1 MKTHWNK
8 RQEPISER
16 LRDPDEILTVTNKKT
31 MMYNPRT
38 AQTALV
44 MEVFLVDQ
52 DEQSIE
58 DGYTPDEDR
67 WVEYVTDTGP
77 QEDFSVDLDDD
88 GWIWHDDLEVK

>member
-52 DEQSIE
+52 DDQSIE
-58 DGYTPDEDR
+58 NGYIEA
-67 WVEYVTDTGP
+67 
-77 QEDFSVDLDDD
+77 SDDD
-88 GWIWHDDLEVK
+88 IKIYDLKSKVVLSWVANTETKFK

>member
-58 DGYTPDEDR
+58 DGYTPD
-67 WVEYVTDTGP
+67 
-77 QEDFSVDLDDD
+77 
-88 GWIWHDDLEVK
+88 